1 MSFSVIVGAC
11 EGSYACSMCHV
22 IVQVCVFETCL
33 FLEEEDGD
41 RERTVSIILFINAQ
55 LRAVIPYLYKYPL
68 Y

>member
-33 FLEEEDGD
+33 FLEEEN
-41 RERTVSIILFINAQ
+41 VAYAILTT
-55 LRAVIPYLYKYPL
+55 
-68 Y
+68 